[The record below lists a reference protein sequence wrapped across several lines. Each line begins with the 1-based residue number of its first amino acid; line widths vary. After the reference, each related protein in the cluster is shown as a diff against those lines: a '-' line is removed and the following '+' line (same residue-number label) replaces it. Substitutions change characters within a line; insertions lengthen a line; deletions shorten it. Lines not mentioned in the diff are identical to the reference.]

1 MSPVWLKRVWLLQF
15 PSEHE
20 FVQLPYGR
28 EAHLLFS
35 SRYPSVLLPG
45 SSGVGAL
52 CAGSTYEQVAD
63 WRSVGEPVIKKK
75 KTTLQ
80 IALSAFPPPLC
91 WGKYCQHQSEVLTPP
106 SPLPPFCWGK
116 NSFLLQQ
123 PAVSLLRCGFLKGGS
138 ILCGHSAHLTLGA
151 LHSWWI
157 IQGTSR
163 RWFIHLKL

>member
-75 KTTLQ
+75 QPSRLHC
-80 IALSAFPPPLC
+80 L
-91 WGKYCQHQSEVLTPP
+91 P
-106 SPLPPFCWGK
+106 SPRHFAEGSTVSIK
-116 NSFLLQQ
+116 
-123 PAVSLLRCGFLKGGS
+123 VKYSLLLLHSHLFAEARTLSFYSNQPSLCYVVIFLKE
-138 ILCGHSAHLTLGA
+138 GA
-151 LHSWWI
+151 SCVV
-157 IQGTSR
+157 IQL
-163 RWFIHLKL
+163 I